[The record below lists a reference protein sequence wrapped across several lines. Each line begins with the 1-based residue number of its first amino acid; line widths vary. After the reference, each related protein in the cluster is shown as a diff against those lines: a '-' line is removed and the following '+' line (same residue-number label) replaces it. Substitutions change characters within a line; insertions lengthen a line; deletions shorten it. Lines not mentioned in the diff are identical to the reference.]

1 MKRITTLLTLLLA
14 VTFSVNAQNEVTTP
28 SQEKVITKVTDN
40 TYTVEVKNVDGLVIQ
55 KGEYFRNG
63 TDLLPHGTW
72 TLFAH
77 NSTDVLTK
85 IKYDKG
91 EQLWLETKIDGEFVR
106 MDSDDI
112 KIHQLETKI
121 ASLEKKIESIE

>member
-1 MKRITTLLTLLLA
+1 MKKITTLLTLLFA
-14 VTFSVNAQNEVTTP
+14 ITFSLNAQNEVTTP
-28 SQEKVITKVTDN
+28 AQEKVITKVTDN
-40 TYTVEVKNVDGLVIQ
+40 TYTVEVKNDDGLVIQ
-55 KGEYFRNG
+55 KGEYFRTGN
-63 TDLLPHGTW
+63 DLLPHGTW
-72 TLFAH
+72 TLYAH

-106 MDSDDI
+106 MDNADI